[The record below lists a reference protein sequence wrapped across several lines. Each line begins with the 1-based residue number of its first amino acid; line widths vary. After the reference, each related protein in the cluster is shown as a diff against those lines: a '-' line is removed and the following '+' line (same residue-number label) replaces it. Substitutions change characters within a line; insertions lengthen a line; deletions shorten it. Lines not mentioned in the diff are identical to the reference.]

1 MIQRLKLLRDMRSC
15 AVSSDSTGTS
25 FLVPLTIESVEKL
38 NGSAYYQSRGVLGA
52 QRVGDSEKIR
62 SITKSRSSDN
72 DISEVHSNN
81 VILLKQFAADNAA
94 LRLKLQAI
102 ANERN
107 QYRDQFLAGVQEASR
122 RSLMNG
128 ASCPTHLQEVT
139 LESLVENQEAKIDE
153 YQNRGEELTISNDLL
168 ELKRAAAVVH
178 EKELSQ
184 SKVSKSEMSANIKEL
199 RALCAADSL
208 ALKNVEVAARECQM
222 KEMSIEFEKRMEHSV
237 KDWTLKLEEANIL
250 REKDKQDYI
259 DKLTDL
265 NKELEH
271 LRAVT
276 ENQRDPWRCEK
287 SRDQTETRML
297 LKSLQADHL
306 SCKKSTVDM
315 MESFN
320 NFLHTAKEDMA
331 LEIRHMM
338 VAKDA
343 KYALNLN
350 LKDLECQNLRGR
362 MKVLDG
368 LLSVAQTSKLKIL
381 CQVRNLSEC
390 ASTGITE
397 IAEMHVQVVQS
408 VQHDSHRKGIDHN
421 CAMNRV
427 TIERDRAVDEL
438 NYFRYLSWSLIC
450 CRRCTST
457 ALICIQPSMYNL
469 CDFLSVL
476 SCYIP
481 HYIFIASILSS
492 FQLSVLP
499 YHVQ

>member
-1 MIQRLKLLRDMRSC
+1 MIQRHKLLRDMRSC

-25 FLVPLTIESVEKL
+25 FLVPLTIESVKKL
-38 NGSAYYQSRGVLGA
+38 NGSAYYQSRGVLGV

-94 LRLKLQAI
+94 LRLKLEAI

-107 QYRDQFLAGVQEASR
+107 QYRDRFLAGVQEASR

-128 ASCPTHLQEVT
+128 ASCPTHLEEVT
-139 LESLVENQEAKIDE
+139 LESLVENPEAKIDG
-153 YQNRGEELTISNDLL
+153 YQGEELTISNDLL

-178 EKELSQ
+178 EKEPSQ

-199 RALCAADSL
+199 RALCATDSL
-208 ALKNVEVAARECQM
+208 ALKNVEVAARECQI

-265 NKELEH
+265 NRELEH
-271 LRAVT
+271 LRAT
-276 ENQRDPWRCEK
+276 AEYQRDPLRCEK
-287 SRDQTETRML
+287 SRDQTETRVL

-306 SCKKSTVDM
+306 SCKKSTIEM

-320 NFLHTAKEDMA
+320 KYLHTAKEDMA
-331 LEIRHMM
+331 AEIRRMM

-362 MKVLDG
+362 MKILDG
-368 LLSVAQTSKLKIL
+368 LLCVAQTSKLKIL
-381 CQVRNLSEC
+381 CQVRNLFQC

-397 IAEMHVQVVQS
+397 IAEKHVQVVQS
-408 VQHDSHRKGIDHN
+408 VQCDSHRKEIDHN
-421 CAMNRV
+421 CAINRV
-427 TIERDRAVDEL
+427 TLERDRAVDEL
-438 NYFRYLSWSLIC
+438 NYFRYLCLNTSLLFRSLIV
-450 CRRCTST
+450 R
-457 ALICIQPSMYNL
+457 A
-469 CDFLSVL
+469 
-476 SCYIP
+476 
-481 HYIFIASILSS
+481 
-492 FQLSVLP
+492 
-499 YHVQ
+499 HVQR

>member
-1 MIQRLKLLRDMRSC
+1 MNQRHKLLRDMRSC

-25 FLVPLTIESVEKL
+25 FFVPLTIESVKKL
-38 NGSAYYQSRGVLGA
+38 NGSAYYQSRGVLGV

-94 LRLKLQAI
+94 LRLKLEAV
-102 ANERN
+102 ASERN
-107 QYRDQFLAGVQEASR
+107 QYRDQFIAGVQEASR

-128 ASCPTHLQEVT
+128 ASCPTHLEEVT
-139 LESLVENQEAKIDE
+139 LESLVENPEEKIAV
-153 YQNRGEELTISNDLL
+153 YQNRGEEVTISNDLL
-168 ELKRAAAVVH
+168 VLKRAAAAAH

-184 SKVSKSEMSANIKEL
+184 SKVSKLEMSANTKEL

-250 REKDKQDYI
+250 REKDRQGYI
-259 DKLTDL
+259 VKLVDL
-265 NKELEH
+265 SRELGH
-271 LRAVT
+271 LRAVQ
-276 ENQRDPWRCEK
+276 EYERDSLSCEK
-287 SRDQTETRML
+287 SCDQTATSEL

-306 SCKKSTVDM
+306 SSKKSTVDM

-320 NFLHTAKEDMA
+320 DYLHTAKEDMA
-331 LEIRHMM
+331 TEIRRSM

-343 KYALNLN
+343 QYALNLN

-362 MKVLDG
+362 MKILDG

-381 CQVRNLSEC
+381 CQVRNLAEC

-397 IAEMHVQVVQS
+397 IAEKHVQVVQS
-408 VQHDSHRKGIDHN
+408 AQYDSHRKEIDN
-421 CAMNRV
+421 ICAINRV
-427 TIERDRAVDEL
+427 TLERDRAVDEL
-438 NYFRYLSWSLIC
+438 NYFRYLS
-450 CRRCTST
+450 
-457 ALICIQPSMYNL
+457 
-469 CDFLSVL
+469 
-476 SCYIP
+476 
-481 HYIFIASILSS
+481 
-492 FQLSVLP
+492 
-499 YHVQ
+499 

>member
-1 MIQRLKLLRDMRSC
+1 MIQRHKLLRDMRSC

-25 FLVPLTIESVEKL
+25 FLVPLTIEGMKKL
-38 NGSAYYQSRGVLGA
+38 NGSAYYQSRGVLGV
-52 QRVGDSEKIR
+52 QRVGDLEKMR

-94 LRLKLQAI
+94 LRLKLEAV

-128 ASCPTHLQEVT
+128 ASCPTRLEEVT
-139 LESLVENQEAKIDE
+139 LDSLAENPEARIDLH
-153 YQNRGEELTISNDLL
+153 QDRGEEITIANDLL
-168 ELKRAAAVVH
+168 ELKRAAAFAH

-184 SKVSKSEMSANIKEL
+184 SKVSKLEMSANIKEL
-199 RALCAADSL
+199 RALCATDSL
-208 ALKNVEVAARECQM
+208 ALKNVEVAARECQI
-222 KEMSIEFEKRMEHSV
+222 KEMSIEFEKRMEHTV
-237 KDWTLKLEEANIL
+237 RDWTLKLEEANIL

-259 DKLTDL
+259 DKLEDL
-265 NKELEH
+265 SRELEH
-271 LRAVT
+271 FRTIT
-276 ENQRDPWRCEK
+276 EHQRDPLIYEK
-287 SRDQTETRML
+287 SRDQTETTEL
-297 LKSLQADHL
+297 LKSLKADHL
-306 SCKKSTVDM
+306 CCKKSTIDM

-320 NFLHTAKEDMA
+320 EYLHTAKEDMA
-331 LEIRHMM
+331 TEIRRMM

-362 MKVLDG
+362 MKILDG

-390 ASTGITE
+390 ASMGITD
-397 IAEMHVQVVQS
+397 IAEKHVQIVQS
-408 VQHDSHRKGIDHN
+408 VQYDSHRKEIDHN

-427 TIERDRAVDEL
+427 TLERDCAVDEL
-438 NYFRYLSWSLIC
+438 NYFRYLS
-450 CRRCTST
+450 
-457 ALICIQPSMYNL
+457 
-469 CDFLSVL
+469 
-476 SCYIP
+476 
-481 HYIFIASILSS
+481 
-492 FQLSVLP
+492 
-499 YHVQ
+499 